1 MHYDAIEGNTGDPG
15 HFAPMAHQAG
25 SAAAILIPTRARPVT
40 LALP

>member
-15 HFAPMAHQAG
+15 RFTTTVCRSG
-25 SAAAILIPTRARPVT
+25 SAAAIVIPPRARAIT